1 MHSIEMKWF
10 FELRNCRGYRY
21 LYIVQ
26 KAWTKKGPRNVRQ
39 IYIGTASK
47 LYERLHARPGALSL
61 RTFPFGKNAADLHAA
76 RETGFLKALEENLP
90 AEG

>member
-1 MHSIEMKWF
+1 MNSIEIKWSF
-10 FELRNCRGYRY
+10 DLRNCRGYRY

-26 KAWTKKGPRNVRQ
+26 KTRTKKGPRNVRQ
-39 IYIGTASK
+39 IYIGTASN
-47 LYERLHARPGALSL
+47 LYERLHARPGVLSL
-61 RTFPFGKNAADLHAA
+61 RTFPFGKNAAHLHAA

>member
-1 MHSIEMKWF
+1 MHSIEMKWS

-47 LYERLHARPGALSL
+47 LYERLHARRGPS
-61 RTFPFGKNAADLHAA
+61 PFGLS
-76 RETGFLKALEENLP
+76 RSGRTRPTSTRRGRP
-90 AEG
+90 AS